1 MRGYSIS
8 AVLCIHH
15 PYYRND
21 DFLAPFFAERG
32 IRFYSITPPPEK
44 YGTVQEDGTRL
55 GEWYTQVETM
65 GEAGQEGQEGGG
77 VRDVA
82 RWLDEEHDLRVEELD
97 GMPKRTLDSV
107 WWPFTQHGLVS
118 PPPTQI
124 AEIWNYT
131 ASVHGAALTTPDQ
144 QEGGRHGDRLGS
156 WRSLRRIL
164 LQAATAVTVVLV
176 PRFYR
181 SNQPPELVFR
191 RLGQLV
197 HVCSHFFLSGYT
209 L

>member
-21 DFLAPFFAERG
+21 DFLAPYFAERG

-55 GEWYTQVETM
+55 GEWYAQVEKM
-65 GEAGQEGQEGGG
+65 GQAGQEGGG

-82 RWLDEEHDLRVEELD
+82 RWLDEEHDLRLEELG

-118 PPPTQI
+118 DSI
-124 AEIWNYT
+124 
-131 ASVHGAALTTPDQ
+131 
-144 QEGGRHGDRLGS
+144 
-156 WRSLRRIL
+156 
-164 LQAATAVTVVLV
+164 
-176 PRFYR
+176 
-181 SNQPPELVFR
+181 
-191 RLGQLV
+191 
-197 HVCSHFFLSGYT
+197 
-209 L
+209 